1 MANLGAILKNL
12 GNSRMPVPHLPA
24 LQPKPL
30 ISFGSRPAVP
40 APVNIPHPGFHPQ
53 EDLAPV
59 QAELPATPTGS
70 MLPTMPQPPVA
81 QANPALEPR
90 ENPTGSVYRGQL
102 EAQRR
107 MRDDPRAK
115 LTWGIPK
122 GQPSPPMPSNAA
134 AVQPSIEEMAEGT
147 AWTHGIPRPVNEPGP
162 KLPHQQLFNFLTA
175 KPGQQAYDHA
185 APWQNLFQELS
196 GPVLRNTVARR
207 GAGVAGAAGAAA
219 AGAAASGEA
228 PAR

>member
-40 APVNIPHPGFHPQ
+40 APVNVPHPGFHPQ
-53 EDLAPV
+53 PDTAPV
-59 QAELPATPTGS
+59 QTELPATPTGS
-70 MLPTMPQPPVA
+70 MLPTMPQPA
-81 QANPALEPR
+81 AAHSNPALEPR

-107 MRDDPRAK
+107 YRNDPEAQR
-115 LTWGIPK
+115 LWGIPK
-122 GQPSPPMPSNAA
+122 GPASPPMPSNAA

-147 AWTHGIPRPVNEPGP
+147 AWTHGIPRPVNVPGP

-196 GPVLRNTVARR
+196 GPVLRSTAARR
-207 GAGVAGAAGAAA
+207 VAGAGAAGAAA
-219 AGAAASGEA
+219 AGEAASGGEA